1 VSDRGCKSSIMPI
14 QSSISVPVYPRFW
27 NGMLKTVVICG
38 LLHVVDER
46 HTMYDMKTSAV
57 TIRIEPDL
65 QKLLDKVCKQSGR
78 TRSDIVRDSLKR
90 QLSIIRFEQLR
101 RQVLPFA
108 EARGYLTDEDANKA
122 LS

>member
-1 VSDRGCKSSIMPI
+1 
-14 QSSISVPVYPRFW
+14 
-27 NGMLKTVVICG
+27 
-38 LLHVVDER
+38 
-46 HTMYDMKTSAV
+46 MYDMKTSAI
-57 TIRIEPDL
+57 TIRIEPGL

-90 QLSIIRFEQLR
+90 QLSIIRFDQLR

-108 EARGYLTDEDANKA
+108 EAGGYLTDEDMNKA

>member
-1 VSDRGCKSSIMPI
+1 
-14 QSSISVPVYPRFW
+14 
-27 NGMLKTVVICG
+27 
-38 LLHVVDER
+38 
-46 HTMYDMKTSAV
+46 MYDMKTSAV

-65 QKLLDKVCKQSGR
+65 QKLLDKVCKQLGR

-108 EARGYLTDEDANKA
+108 EARGYLTDEDVNKA
-122 LS
+122 VS

>member
-1 VSDRGCKSSIMPI
+1 
-14 QSSISVPVYPRFW
+14 
-27 NGMLKTVVICG
+27 
-38 LLHVVDER
+38 
-46 HTMYDMKTSAV
+46 MYDMKTSAV

-90 QLSIIRFEQLR
+90 QLSIIRFEQMR

-108 EARGYLTDEDANKA
+108 EARGYLTDEDVNKA
-122 LS
+122 VS

>member
-1 VSDRGCKSSIMPI
+1 M
-14 QSSISVPVYPRFW
+14 
-27 NGMLKTVVICG
+27 ICG
-38 LLHVVDER
+38 LLHAVDER

-108 EARGYLTDEDANKA
+108 EARGYLTDEDVNKA
-122 LS
+122 VS

>member
-1 VSDRGCKSSIMPI
+1 
-14 QSSISVPVYPRFW
+14 
-27 NGMLKTVVICG
+27 
-38 LLHVVDER
+38 
-46 HTMYDMKTSAV
+46 MYDMKTSTV

-90 QLSIIRFEQLR
+90 QLSITRFEQLR

-108 EARGYLTDEDANKA
+108 EARGYLTDEDVNKA
-122 LS
+122 VS

>member
-1 VSDRGCKSSIMPI
+1 
-14 QSSISVPVYPRFW
+14 
-27 NGMLKTVVICG
+27 
-38 LLHVVDER
+38 
-46 HTMYDMKTSAV
+46 MYDMKTSAV

-101 RQVLPFA
+101 RKILPFA
-108 EARGYLTDEDANKA
+108 EARGYLTDEDVNKA
-122 LS
+122 VS

>member
-1 VSDRGCKSSIMPI
+1 
-14 QSSISVPVYPRFW
+14 
-27 NGMLKTVVICG
+27 
-38 LLHVVDER
+38 
-46 HTMYDMKTSAV
+46 MYDMKTSAV

-78 TRSDIVRDSLKR
+78 TRSDVVRDALKR

-108 EARGYLTDEDANKA
+108 EARGYLTDEDVNKA
-122 LS
+122 VS